1 MAQATYEDAG
11 LIMRLYELRREETM
25 RKARQ
30 WMAGKFSARTMA
42 ELNEQ
47 CPPGSEENAYFRM
60 VTSYWEMAAT
70 FVTEGILDQGLFI
83 RTSGE
88 ALFVW
93 EKVRP
98 LMGELRVA
106 FKNPLFLNNLEAVAT
121 AQIAWM
127 NENVPGAHEAFQER
141 IGAK

>member
-11 LIMRLYELRREETM
+11 LIMRLYELRREEKM
-25 RKARQ
+25 RQARQ
-30 WMAGKFSARTMA
+30 WMAGKFSARTMD

-47 CPPGSEENAYFRM
+47 CPPGSEEHAYFRM
-60 VTSYWEMAAT
+60 VTSYWDMAAT
-70 FVTEGILDQGLFI
+70 FVTEGVLDQGLFI

-88 ALFVW
+88 ALFLW

-98 LMGELRVA
+98 VVGEVRTA
-106 FKNPLFLNNLEAVAT
+106 FKNPLFLGNLETVAT
-121 AQIAWM
+121 AHIAWM

-141 IGAK
+141 IGAR